1 VRSAVAQGV
10 APAVL
15 SPLTVRDDVRLGRIV
30 ARAITPRVTRAFT
43 AVWRGTDRDLVGR
56 RRRLVEIATASG
68 EGVDGVDV
76 DGA

>member
-1 VRSAVAQGV
+1 
-10 APAVL
+10 
-15 SPLTVRDDVRLGRIV
+15 
-30 ARAITPRVTRAFT
+30 VTRAFT